1 MAAELGGA
9 HGWCDGGVGPSV
21 RASNLGTRL
30 TRVDVFRQIVQRERL
45 LGYPI
50 TERLELCH
58 LGAQFLV
65 VTHLARRH
73 VDLEHLAGPQAAAH
87 EDVRGVDLDGPHLGG
102 QQEAVVARHVV
113 ARRAQAVAV
122 QRRPQRPPVGERDGG
137 RTVPGLHE
145 HGLVRVVGAPFG

>member
-1 MAAELGGA
+1 MAAEFGGA
-9 HGWCDGGVGPSV
+9 HGWSDGSVGPSV
-21 RASNLGTRL
+21 RASNLGTRPA
-30 TRVDVFRQIVQRERL
+30 RVDVFRQIVQCERL

-58 LGAQFLV
+58 LGAQLLV
-65 VTHLARRH
+65 VSHLARRH

-87 EDVRGVDLDGPHLGG
+87 EDVRGVDLDGSHLGG
-102 QQEAVVARHVV
+102 QQKAVIARHVV

-122 QRRPQRPPVGERDGG
+122 QRPPVGERDGG

-145 HGLVRVVGAPFG
+145 HGLVRVVGATFG